1 MPACPVSLLQQ
12 REIEARVAAPLIAE
26 FAALVG
32 WEAALNTAARAVQ
45 RLARAAGRQA
55 AEAAGSD
62 SLAALAGVVEKLWAQ
77 GGALEIEILRRDAT
91 HLFFNVT
98 GCRYAELYD
107 RLGVRECGSA
117 LSCSRDAAFA
127 AGFNPRIRLQR
138 RQTIMTGAAFCDFR
152 FTLEG

>member
-55 AEAAGSD
+55 AEAAGAD
-62 SLAALAGVVEKLWAQ
+62 SLEALAGVVENLWARN
-77 GGALEIEILRRDAT
+77 GALEIEILRRDAT
-91 HLFFNVT
+91 RLFFNVT
-98 GCRYAELYD
+98 GCRYAELYV
-107 RLGVRECGSA
+107 RLGARECGFV

-138 RQTIMTGAAFCDFR
+138 GQTIMSGALFCDFR
-152 FTLEG
+152 FTLDG

>member
-32 WEAALNTAARAVQ
+32 WEAALNTAAGAVQ
-45 RLARAAGRQA
+45 RLAREAGREA

-62 SLAALAGVVEKLWAQ
+62 SLGALAGVVEKRWAQ
-77 GGALEIEILRRDAT
+77 EGALEIAILRRDARR
-91 HLFFNVT
+91 LFFNVT
-98 GCRYAELYD
+98 GCRYAELYA
-107 RLGVRECGSA
+107 RLGVRECGFV

-138 RQTIMTGAAFCDFR
+138 RQTIMSGAPFCDFR
-152 FTLEG
+152 FTLDG

>member
-55 AEAAGSD
+55 AEAAGAD
-62 SLAALAGVVEKLWAQ
+62 SLAALAGVVEKRWAQ
-77 GGALEIEILRRDAT
+77 EGALEIEILRRDAT
-91 HLFFNVT
+91 RLFFNVT
-98 GCRYAELYD
+98 GCRYAELYV
-107 RLGVRECGSA
+107 RLDARDCGFV

-138 RQTIMTGAAFCDFR
+138 GQTIMSGALFCDFR
-152 FTLEG
+152 FTLDG